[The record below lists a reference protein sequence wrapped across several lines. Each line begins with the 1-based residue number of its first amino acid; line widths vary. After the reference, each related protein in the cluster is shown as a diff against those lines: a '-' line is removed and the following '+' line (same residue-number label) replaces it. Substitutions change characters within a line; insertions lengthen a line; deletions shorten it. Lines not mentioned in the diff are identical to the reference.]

1 MKQEIER
8 KLADKEEEFQ
18 NSSKQMTKALDN
30 MQGTLESECKAKA
43 EVMRTR
49 KKLEADV
56 LDLETSLDHANI
68 ANTEH
73 QRTIKG
79 LVQNLRDVN
88 LRMDSEMQ
96 AKAEVQE
103 KLLAADRKVNL
114 NRNCLEEA
122 KSLLE
127 QTDKSRRDLEQELV
141 EVNETLGEQTC
152 QNQSLV
158 AFKRK
163 GEQEIAV
170 LNVSTCLKIQF
181 LVKLVAKSSIFGA
194 KSSLLQHYSSDML
207 LNHI

>member
-170 LNVSTCLKIQF
+170 LNVSTKKLLKF
-181 LVKLVAKSSIFGA
+181 
-194 KSSLLQHYSSDML
+194 
-207 LNHI
+207 

>member
-68 ANTEH
+68 TNTEH

-79 LVQNLRDVN
+79 LVQNLRAVSYTH
-88 LRMDSEMQ
+88 L
-96 AKAEVQE
+96 
-103 KLLAADRKVNL
+103 
-114 NRNCLEEA
+114 
-122 KSLLE
+122 
-127 QTDKSRRDLEQELV
+127 
-141 EVNETLGEQTC
+141 TLPTIC
-152 QNQSLV
+152 SV
-158 AFKRK
+158 
-163 GEQEIAV
+163 
-170 LNVSTCLKIQF
+170 
-181 LVKLVAKSSIFGA
+181 
-194 KSSLLQHYSSDML
+194 
-207 LNHI
+207 